1 MKRGFFVNLLAS
13 LMPTKN
19 LRHRVR
25 SWKGFESRQD
35 RMEKELETIKNILMN
50 RWSPSDCPPASG
62 LLRGIQLLLLEKMKY
77 YTDMLDEYGIPYW
90 LDFGTLLGAVRHK
103 GYIPWDEDVDIAIR
117 REDRDKLMRMVEE
130 RQVKC
135 EMIHGAD
142 ALVRFEVMSLPGY
155 SLHIDVF
162 GYQAVRNL
170 TPEQACMVD
179 REMYAMNKKQPAFTP
194 AYGKKVL
201 DYLTQ
206 QEQSGSGDATVYVR
220 GTESHITGCRHMTV
234 REDVLFPLTTLPFE
248 GVEMKVPA
256 RYMEYLTDI
265 YDDFI
270 AWPSYFREATSVAR
284 LSSETKRGI
293 ANYMQDNNLR

>member
-1 MKRGFFVNLLAS
+1 
-13 LMPTKN
+13 
-19 LRHRVR
+19 
-25 SWKGFESRQD
+25 
-35 RMEKELETIKNILMN
+35 MERDLETIKNILMN
-50 RWSPSDCPPASG
+50 RWSPADCPPASG

-135 EMIHGAD
+135 EMIHGPD

-206 QEQSGSGDATVYVR
+206 QEQAGSGDATVYVR

-248 GVEMKVPA
+248 GFEMKVPA